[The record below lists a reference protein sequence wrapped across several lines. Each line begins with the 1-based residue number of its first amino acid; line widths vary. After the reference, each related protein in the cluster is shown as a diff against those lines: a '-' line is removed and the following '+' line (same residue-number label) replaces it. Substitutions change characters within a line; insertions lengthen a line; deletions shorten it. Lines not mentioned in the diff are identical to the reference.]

1 MKNELAK
8 IRQQLRGSAGD
19 KADGS
24 IKSSSIKLNNNGSL
38 NVARLAYD
46 MLNNP

>member
-8 IRQQLRGSAGD
+8 IRQQLRGSTGD
-19 KADGS
+19 EGEDS
-24 IKSSSIKLNNNGSL
+24 IKSSSNGSL